1 MEVVTHKPWRGRSLA
16 AVLATAIALGTA
28 LVVLGA
34 KPAGAQSISD
44 LQAQIASAQAEAES
58 LSAEL
63 AATTQ
68 ELAAARDE
76 AAAAA
81 ARELELTALLA
92 AGEEREAELEVEV
105 AEARD
110 RLREARARLRR
121 ALQVLADRLVAI
133 YKGNAPTTTE
143 LLLTADGYD
152 DLTTRAEL
160 LERIHEA
167 DESLAERVHAL
178 REAVERRLE
187 AVEEARDEQ
196 AAYND
201 QVAAARDEIA
211 AVRANAEA
219 RAAAL
224 EQASAS
230 QAAAVESLR
239 SQVGTWVAQV
249 EELQAAQAAAAA
261 EAAAEAAAAEEAAA
275 EEAAAEEAAAEEAA
289 VDEVA
294 SWTDDWAIPSAIVE
308 CESGGNWSAV
318 NPSSGA
324 GGAYQILPST
334 WELYGGSGAPQDAS
348 PAEQSQIAAQIWADS
363 GAAAWECAG

>member
-1 MEVVTHKPWRGRSLA
+1 MDVATHKPTRSRSLA
-16 AVLATAIALGTA
+16 AALATVIALAAA
-28 LVVLGA
+28 LLLLDA
-34 KPAGAQSISD
+34 RHAGAQSIAE
-44 LQAQIASAQAEAES
+44 LQAQIGSAQAEAES

-81 ARELELTALLA
+81 ARELELTTMLA
-92 AGEEREAELEVEV
+92 AGEEREAELEAKV
-105 AEARD
+105 AEARE
-110 RLREARARLRR
+110 RLKEARARLRR
-121 ALQVLADRLVAI
+121 ALQALADRLVAI
-133 YKGNAPTTTE
+133 YNSNASDATE

-187 AVEEARDEQ
+187 AVEQARDEQ

-201 QVAAARDEIA
+201 EVAAARDEIA

-219 RAAAL
+219 RAATL
-224 EQASAS
+224 EQASAA

-249 EELQAAQAAAAA
+249 EELQAAQAAAAEA
-261 EAAAEAAAAEEAAA
+261 AAAEAAAAEEAA
-275 EEAAAEEAAAEEAA
+275 

-294 SWTDDWAIPSAIVE
+294 DWTGDWAIPSAIVE
-308 CESGGNWSAV
+308 CESGGNWGAV

-348 PAEQSQIAAQIWADS
+348 PAVQSQIAAQIWADS
-363 GAAAWECAG
+363 GAGAWECAG

>member
-275 EEAAAEEAAAEEAA
+275 EEAAAEEAA

>member
-1 MEVVTHKPWRGRSLA
+1 MEVVMHKPWRGRSLA
-16 AVLATAIALGTA
+16 AVLATTIALGTA

-81 ARELELTALLA
+81 ARELELTAILA

-178 REAVERRLE
+178 REAVERRLQ

-261 EAAAEAAAAEEAAA
+261 EAAAEA
-275 EEAAAEEAAAEEAA
+275 AAAEEAAAEEAA

>member
-76 AAAAA
+76 AAVAA
-81 ARELELTALLA
+81 ARELELTAILA

-275 EEAAAEEAAAEEAA
+275 EEAAAEEAA

>member
-261 EAAAEAAAAEEAAA
+261 EAAAEAAAAEA
-275 EEAAAEEAAAEEAA
+275 AAAEEAAAEEAA

>member
-1 MEVVTHKPWRGRSLA
+1 MEVVKHKPRRGRLLA
-16 AVLATAIALGTA
+16 AAVAIAITLGAA
-28 LVVLGA
+28 LFVLGA
-34 KPAGAQSISD
+34 EPAGAQSISS
-44 LQAQIASAQAEAES
+44 LQAQIDAAEAEAES

-63 AATTQ
+63 AASTQ

-81 ARELELTALLA
+81 ARELELTAILA

-121 ALQVLADRLVAI
+121 ALEVLADRLVAI
-133 YKGNAPTTTE
+133 YKASAPTTTE

-152 DLTTRAEL
+152 DLTTRAEV

-178 REAVERRLE
+178 REAVDRRLQ

-224 EQASAS
+224 EQATAA

-249 EELQAAQAAAAA
+249 EEIQAAQAAAAA
-261 EAAAEAAAAEEAAA
+261 
-275 EEAAAEEAAAEEAA
+275 EAAAEEAAAEEAA

-294 SWTDDWAIPSAIVE
+294 SWTGDWAIPSAIVE

-334 WELYGGSGAPQDAS
+334 WELYGGSGVPQDAS
-348 PAEQSQIAAQIWADS
+348 AAEQSQIAAQIWADS